1 MSSNSIAALA
11 PQKMAEQKK
20 DVVVVKKPPIETA
33 SWCYRDKEEDVHHDF
48 AWTITNFSRKIN
60 GVPNGEYI
68 ESDKFSVTAHGM
80 DLEWQL
86 CLYPAGKDGED
97 EEHVSILLELVSR
110 SLTATFSGKIEFSV
124 VSLNGDK
131 VFRKKKS
138 IKESDT
144 QIGRPMFGLLAAK
157 FIPHNLLRIDQQH
170 NQITPEDRLTVL
182 CEITIDGKDVQQSGK
197 AQPEV
202 KTSNKICPDK
212 MSEDFG
218 SLLETGQFSDITVT
232 CEGVEISAHKVIL
245 AARSPVFNAMF
256 NHNMRESETKAL
268 NIEDLDMD
276 TVKDMLRYIYA
287 GKIENLNTRSPRLL
301 EAADKYQ
308 LSELKEICEEMLCS
322 SLTVET
328 CLECLVL
335 ADMHNAADLKAASVR
350 FIVEHSI
357 DFVDQIDKFKSYPDL
372 MAELFKAMAKS
383 PPCKRRK

>member
-1 MSSNSIAALA
+1 
-11 PQKMAEQKK
+11 MAEDKK
-20 DVVVVKKPPIETA
+20 EKKPPIETA

-68 ESDKFSVTAHGM
+68 ESDKFSVSAHGM

-124 VSLNGDK
+124 VSDTGEK

-157 FIPHNLLRIDQQH
+157 FIPHNLLKMDSQS
-170 NQITPEDRLTVL
+170 NQITPSDKLTVL

-197 AQPEV
+197 QQSDSKPSTKVCLE
-202 KTSNKICPDK
+202 KLSLDLSK
-212 MSEDFG
+212 
-218 SLLETGQFSDITVT
+218 LLEDQQFSDITIV
-232 CEGVEISAHKVIL
+232 CQDGGNEIKIPAHKTIL
-245 AARSPVFNAMF
+245 GSRSPVFNAMF
-256 NHNMRESETKAL
+256 NTNMTETQTREVNIIDL
-268 NIEDLDMD
+268 NIS
-276 TVKDMLRYIYA
+276 TVKDMLRYMYI
-287 GKIENLNTRSPRLL
+287 GTIDDLNTRSPNLL

-308 LSELKEICEEMLCS
+308 LSELKEMCEDTLCANLS
-322 SLTVET
+322 VENS
-328 CLECLVL
+328 LECLVL
-335 ADMHNAADLKAASVR
+335 ADLHNAQELKQASVK
-350 FIVEHSI
+350 FIVEHSS
-357 DFVDQIDKFKSYPDL
+357 DFIDQIDKFKAYPDL
-372 MAELFKAMAKS
+372 IAELFKAMARS
-383 PPCKRRK
+383 PTNKRRKVV